1 MSNIETVNALF
12 SAIERDRADEVEAL
26 LSTEVLFRSFRGPTL
41 RSQAAVGDWH
51 REFLRD
57 YADCVYS
64 GVEFVEQEDRAA
76 VRATVSAKGFD
87 WREFTQRM
95 VEVFEFEDGV
105 IKARRQYA
113 MMHNVEFGKPET
125 AALKNVDE
133 YPGGKPEV
141 ALDLANGFFTSILAG
156 DAEAAAGRLDPKAA
170 LVDGV
175 FGTAIGPENVVAIL
189 SEMPV
194 PAFGGWRIASTIAG
208 PKAALVELEFAPG
221 RPRAAHWVRVVED
234 RVVLVESYWMLREI
248 GVRSDA
254 GNNPR
259 HAKQVILPI

>member
-1 MSNIETVNALF
+1 MFLPTPSP
-12 SAIERDRADEVEAL
+12 
-26 LSTEVLFRSFRGPTL
+26 RSFQIQVHPPFDFTSPT
-41 RSQAAVGDWH
+41 
-51 REFLRD
+51 
-57 YADCVYS
+57 
-64 GVEFVEQEDRAA
+64 
-76 VRATVSAKGFD
+76 
-87 WREFTQRM
+87 EFTNLQPPNPS
-95 VEVFEFEDGV
+95 
-105 IKARRQYA
+105 RRL
-113 MMHNVEFGKPET
+113 E
-125 AALKNVDE
+125 
-133 YPGGKPEV
+133 
-141 ALDLANGFFTSILAG
+141 
-156 DAEAAAGRLDPKAA
+156 LDPKAA